1 MSYWRNAKRM
11 EAVMRINLERVLSRL
26 EELYQCGLLEDGN
39 HTRMAF
45 SPEDLKGR
53 EVFQNYFRKLG
64 LDPRIDEAGNN
75 IVRLEG
81 RNPDLPV
88 IMTGSHLDT
97 VPDGGRYDGALGCI
111 GGLEVCETLVENHYQ
126 LNHPLE
132 VIVFTDEEGFRFG
145 NGLLGSSAIA
155 GGKLGIS
162 ENDTDL
168 YGEKRSEVMKK
179 CGISVMD
186 AYKAKRDKDSVHCF
200 MELHIEQGAS
210 LYRNQTSIGI
220 VSSIA
225 GVLRYEVTIEGE
237 ANHAGST
244 VMDERK
250 DALAAAAKFIAK
262 LPNIIKSCGNHYTVG
277 TVGTIKVTPNSVN
290 VVPGSCTFQ
299 LEVRDQDE
307 KVIKNICN
315 QAKEHIEQICREM
328 GETCTFTKISYHE
341 PAPMAGWVKDAI
353 ECAVR
358 KLGIQYEIV
367 PSGAFHDS
375 LIMTAAFPTGMIFV
389 PSVDGISHSRY
400 EKTLDKD
407 IEQGCNALLQTI
419 LEVDDVAE

>member
-1 MSYWRNAKRM
+1 
-11 EAVMRINLERVLSRL
+11 MRINLERVLSRL

-186 AYKAKRDKDSVHCF
+186 AYKAKRDKDSV
-200 MELHIEQGAS
+200 LWNYILNRVL
-210 LYRNQTSIGI
+210 LYIGI
-220 VSSIA
+220 KHR
-225 GVLRYEVTIEGE
+225 LELY
-237 ANHAGST
+237 
-244 VMDERK
+244 
-250 DALAAAAKFIAK
+250 L
-262 LPNIIKSCGNHYTVG
+262 
-277 TVGTIKVTPNSVN
+277 
-290 VVPGSCTFQ
+290 Q
-299 LEVRDQDE
+299 LQVCSAM
-307 KVIKNICN
+307 K
-315 QAKEHIEQICREM
+315 
-328 GETCTFTKISYHE
+328 
-341 PAPMAGWVKDAI
+341 
-353 ECAVR
+353 
-358 KLGIQYEIV
+358 
-367 PSGAFHDS
+367 
-375 LIMTAAFPTGMIFV
+375 
-389 PSVDGISHSRY
+389 
-400 EKTLDKD
+400 
-407 IEQGCNALLQTI
+407 
-419 LEVDDVAE
+419 